1 MIRSADTEMLSHA
14 HLPGVATALS
24 DIPVLNQGQEE
35 EGSVGVVAFVV
46 HPDAAFYRLSPESAL
61 RLREEITHRLN
72 EQLRETDCLYG
83 MANWEWLIVLPGLR
97 SSATLTMAMIRLS
110 GLFSERGLVVDG
122 IVLHLSVSC
131 GAATFP
137 DDSDDALYVVQSAR
151 IAALHAERS
160 GSGSAIYEPG
170 MDGLDDQLRE
180 FDRELRMAFA
190 GDCGLQLYL
199 QPQIEVRSG
208 RCLGAEALLRWCRGN
223 GEWVAPP
230 VLLAAI
236 ERLGL
241 RHRFNR
247 WLFLAAAQASHR
259 LASAGVDIRLSIN
272 LSAHDLLD
280 PEMPDLLMQALGTW
294 NVAPTAIR
302 LEITETSMV
311 QDTENVIEVLMRLR
325 ELDVSLSIDDFG
337 TGYSGMSNLKIVP
350 VQEIKV
356 DQSFIIN
363 LAESK
368 HDQEITRSIIR
379 LAQRLGLQVVAEGV
393 ETREAAQLLAAMGC
407 EWLQGFLFS
416 RAVPLEEFIV
426 WSQERALAEPR
437 DGDAE
442 SLQLPLI

>member
-1 MIRSADTEMLSHA
+1 MNRSPDFEILA
-14 HLPGVATALS
+14 HLVLPGLATALS
-24 DIPVLNQGQEE
+24 EIPILHHGQED
-35 EGSVGVVAFVV
+35 GCVGVVTFVV

-72 EQLRETDCLYG
+72 EQLRESDRLYG
-83 MANWEWLIVLPGLR
+83 MNNWEWLIVLPGLR
-97 SSATLTMAMIRLS
+97 SSATLTMAMIRLC
-110 GLFSERGLVVDG
+110 GLFGEHGLVVDG
-122 IVLHLSVSC
+122 IVLHLSVSS
-131 GAATFP
+131 GAAIYP
-137 DDSDDALYVVQSAR
+137 DESEDALYVVQSAR

-160 GSGSAIYEPG
+160 ASGSALYEPA
-170 MDGLDDQLRE
+170 MEGLDEHLKA

-190 GDCGLQLYL
+190 GDCSLQLYL
-199 QPQIEVRSG
+199 QPQIEARSG
-208 RCLGAEALLRWCRGN
+208 RCLGAEALLRWCRAN

-247 WLFLAAAQASHR
+247 WLFLAAAQSCHK
-259 LASAGVDIRLSIN
+259 LALAGIAIRVSIN

-294 NVAPTAIR
+294 NVAPAAIR

-311 QDTENVIEVLMRLR
+311 QDTESVIEVLLRLR

-356 DQSFIIN
+356 DQSFILN

-368 HDQEITRSIIR
+368 RDQEITESIIR
-379 LAQRLGLQVVAEGV
+379 LAHRLGLQVVAEGV
-393 ETREAAQLLAAMGC
+393 ETPEAAQLLAKMGC

-416 RAVPLEEFIV
+416 PAMPLEQFVFWCRERAVEMLRGAGDEGLQPPLN
-426 WSQERALAEPR
+426 
-437 DGDAE
+437 
-442 SLQLPLI
+442 